1 MESATLQFAAILLY
15 ANDMAKRPN
24 SKPKKRRA
32 QFASAISNAP
42 IASKIIAELKRY
54 GAEKSNVID
63 LGAVKAVRAEVERM
77 NDDDGAASRSDPAC
91 AYYLQGVKL
100 MTLIGN
106 SLAHHPAL
114 AKLMDEIETA
124 DEEYMPSGPPMS
136 PITRSLFISWSLLDL
151 AQGIGRET
159 VGTIAEASQRT
170 ITGDAAALDTMAVL
184 NRSRLG
190 IFVQESKS
198 VSNRLRLRELV
209 TGNAGEYACDSGYR
223 GEQGNILLVRTLP
236 PPPSGLGHGAII
248 MTPYQIIA
256 PGEDAWL
263 AYFERALPLLG
274 IADRAKA
281 YEQLMK
287 WGLGKLGERYWMEYI
302 FEAYANHSESTV
314 FLKGLPDVASSR
326 PHAEKTSPLAMQA
339 RA

>member
-1 MESATLQFAAILLY
+1 
-15 ANDMAKRPN
+15 MAKRPTQ
-24 SKPKKRRA
+24 SKPKKRRPT
-32 QFASAISNAP
+32 FASAIKSAP
-42 IASKIIAELKRY
+42 IADKIIAELKRY

-63 LGAVKAVRAEVERM
+63 FQAVKAVRAEVERM
-77 NDDDGAASRSDPAC
+77 NDDDGAASESDPAC
-91 AYYLQGVKL
+91 AYYLSGVKL

-114 AKLMDEIETA
+114 AKLMDKVEAA
-124 DEEYMPSGPPMS
+124 DREYMPSGPPMS

-151 AQGIGRET
+151 PQGIGRET
-159 VGTIAEASQRT
+159 VGSIAEAAHRA
-170 ITGDAAALDTMAVL
+170 IAVDAAQSDLMAVL
-184 NRSRLG
+184 NKSRLG
-190 IFVQESKS
+190 VFVQEAKS
-198 VSNRLRLRELV
+198 AGNRSRLRELV
-209 TGNAGEYACDSGYR
+209 TGKVGEFACDSGYR
-223 GEQGNILLVRTLP
+223 GEPANILLVRTLP
-236 PPPSGLGHGAII
+236 PPANILGHGAII
-248 MTPYQIIA
+248 MTPYQIVS

-263 AYFERALPLLG
+263 AYFDRTLPQIG
-274 IADRAKA
+274 NARVKA

-326 PHAEKTSPLAMQA
+326 PHAEKTSPLAMQSEA

>member
-1 MESATLQFAAILLY
+1 
-15 ANDMAKRPN
+15 MAKRPNN
-24 SKPKKRRA
+24 SKPKKRRPT
-32 QFASAISNAP
+32 FASPVSNTP

-63 LGAVKAVRAEVERM
+63 FQAVKAVRAEVERM
-77 NDDDGAASRSDPAC
+77 NGDDGEASESDPAC
-91 AYYLQGVKL
+91 AYYLSGIKL
-100 MTLIGN
+100 MTLLGN

-114 AKLMDEIETA
+114 AKLMDKIEAA

-151 AQGIGRET
+151 PQGIGRET
-159 VGTIAEASQRT
+159 VGSIAEASQRA
-170 ITGDAAALDTMAVL
+170 IAGDVAALEVMAVL

-190 IFVQESKS
+190 LFVQETKS
-198 VSNRLRLRELV
+198 AGNRLRLRELV
-209 TGNAGEYACDSGYR
+209 TGNVGEFACDSGYR
-223 GEQGNILLVRTLP
+223 GEPGDVLLVRTLP
-236 PPPSGLGHGAII
+236 PPASVLGHGAII
-248 MTPYQIIA
+248 MTPYQIVS

-263 AYFERALPLLG
+263 AYFERTLPLLG
-274 IADRAKA
+274 MTDRAKA
-281 YEQLMK
+281 YEHLMK

-326 PHAEKTSPLAMQA
+326 PHAEKTSPLSMQA
-339 RA
+339 HQMT